1 MCRAARRCPAHRGVR
16 NADFKGCRQSSINW
30 WRSPTGKNYECSL
43 VGFVF
48 SGPHHDRFIAPTLSL
63 RYPASPCCQNIQC
76 HLQFES
82 IFPLFYA
89 FDGEDQRFRLT
100 LPDTTYFKNCAILNR
115 QRISQ
120 PCTLANS
127 RRCEGTD
134 TSSVPHVPFGGADTA
149 TLHHPLKRNGRDA

>member
-1 MCRAARRCPAHRGVR
+1 
-16 NADFKGCRQSSINW
+16 
-30 WRSPTGKNYECSL
+30 
-43 VGFVF
+43 
-48 SGPHHDRFIAPTLSL
+48 
-63 RYPASPCCQNIQC
+63 
-76 HLQFES
+76 
-82 IFPLFYA
+82 
-89 FDGEDQRFRLT
+89 
-100 LPDTTYFKNCAILNR
+100 LNR